1 MSITAAQLYTLVGEE
16 LGIISGTM
24 ALSADDADKISRRHT
39 SVRAW
44 LLEESLVYWPSN
56 TIPDAAS
63 LPFAQIIADQ
73 CAELFGRGPRAEDPY
88 TKGAEGF
95 AALERHTSKRSSK
108 EPVKAEYF

>member
-16 LGIISGTM
+16 LGIVSGTM
-24 ALSADDADKISRRHT
+24 PVAADDADKISRRHT

-44 LLEESLVYWPSN
+44 LIEEGLCYWPSN

-63 LPFAQIIADQ
+63 LPFAMVLAGQ

-88 TKGAEGF
+88 TKGDAGF
-95 AALERHTSKRSSK
+95 ALLERHTSKRSSK
-108 EPVKAEYF
+108 EPVTAEYM